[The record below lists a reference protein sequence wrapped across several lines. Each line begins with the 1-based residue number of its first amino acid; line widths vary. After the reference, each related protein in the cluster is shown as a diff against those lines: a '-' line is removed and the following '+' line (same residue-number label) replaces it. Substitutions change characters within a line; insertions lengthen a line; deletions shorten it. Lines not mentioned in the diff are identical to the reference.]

1 MINCYL
7 CIHHLDGT
15 HHLERIKGD
24 VVERNGNHYAFIF
37 NRFFKKADELA
48 RSKQFKGLRIMFG
61 SYLVENEAVFQ
72 NHNID
77 LSNLYQK
84 TETLRD
90 NVIMSYVENK
100 DRLMIS
106 ATKKNS
112 Q

>member
-61 SYLVENEAVFQ
+61 SYLV
-72 NHNID
+72 
-77 LSNLYQK
+77 
-84 TETLRD
+84 
-90 NVIMSYVENK
+90 VIMSYVENK